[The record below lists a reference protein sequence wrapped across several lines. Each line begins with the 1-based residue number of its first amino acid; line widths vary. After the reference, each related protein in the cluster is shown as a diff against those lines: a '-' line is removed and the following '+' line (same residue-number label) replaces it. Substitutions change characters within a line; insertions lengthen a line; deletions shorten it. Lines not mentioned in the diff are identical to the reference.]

1 MIKKELYRK
10 LTDIV
15 PIDRIES
22 HAKLTSAGFM
32 DLNVD
37 ILHLEGDDIFMA
49 LSHNYKH
56 PSGDMIPD
64 PDMEIKVNH
73 TTKEA
78 EALTFQDV
86 YGYKTVFQRGEQPNP
101 AIQAELNQF
110 LSHWLTNLKNQGHA
124 IEGEERSLRR

>member
-15 PIDRIES
+15 PLDRIES

-37 ILHLEGDDIFMA
+37 ILHSEGDDIFMA
-49 LSHNYKH
+49 LSHNYQH

-78 EALTFQDV
+78 EALTFQDA
-86 YGYKTVFQRGEQPNP
+86 YGYQTVFQKSEQPDP

-110 LSHWLTNLKNQGHA
+110 LSHWLTNLKNQGH
-124 IEGEERSLRR
+124 GLYD